1 MAVWDLPIME
11 ALRIL
16 IVDDQERVRQGV
28 RMLLQTQEGWVVCG
42 EAANGRQGV
51 EKAKELHPD
60 VILMD
65 VTMPVLDGLAA
76 TRQITSERSQSH
88 IIILTQYDSDTI
100 RSAALNAGASGYVL
114 KSRPQDLLPAIQA
127 LRS

>member
-1 MAVWDLPIME
+1 ME

-28 RMLLQTQEGWVVCG
+28 RMLLQTQQGWIICG

-51 EKAKELHPD
+51 ERAKELRPD

-65 VTMPVLDGLAA
+65 VTMPELDGLAA
-76 TRQITSERSQSH
+76 TRQITQEDPESH
-88 IIILTQYDSDTI
+88 IIVLTQYDSETI
-100 RSAALNAGASGYVL
+100 RSAALSAGASAYVL
-114 KSRPQDLLPAIQA
+114 KSRPQDIVLAIQA
-127 LRS
+127 IRS